1 MHTSTAEKYEARFPK
16 SRALYERARRV
27 LPRGVSHDQWHARPF
42 PLYMTRAEGAR
53 VWDVDGN
60 AYIDYYG
67 GHGGKV
73 LGHAHPAV
81 VAAVQAQVEKGTQ
94 FGAACDLAVDWAEC
108 IQRLVPSAERVEFVN
123 SGTEAVMFG
132 IRLARAFT
140 GRPKVVRFQF
150 HFGGAYDAV
159 AVGNKKPFDVPVS
172 AGILAGAVRDTV
184 VIPMNDAAAL
194 ENALKDGDAAVV
206 VLEAAGSSSGV
217 VGVDP
222 PFYAVLRA
230 MTARYGTLLCFDEV
244 VTGFRYAP
252 GGVQAAVG
260 VTPDLTALGKGV
272 SGVVPGAGAIVGRAA
287 VMELLE
293 LKDERWNRYGR
304 VAHSG
309 TFNANP
315 LCAAAGLAYLNL
327 IATGAPTAAANRS
340 ARRLRDGFQAGM
352 DGRGIE
358 GCAWDAGFSA
368 VHIYFGPCARRGAC
382 GRTVCLNAEKTRDAA
397 VGEALFMNLALNGVK
412 TPTRGY
418 DLFVSAV
425 HTEEELDRT
434 VAAFGRALD
443 ALLDE
448 GLLAGATSSRR
459 E

>member
-1 MHTSTAEKYEARFPK
+1 MHTSTIEKYETRFPK

-94 FGAACDLAVDWAEC
+94 FGAACDLAVDWAER

-172 AGILAGAVRDTV
+172 TGILPGAVRDTV

-194 ENALKDGDAAVV
+194 ENALKDRDAAVV

-217 VGVDP
+217 VGIDP
-222 PFYAVLRA
+222 PFYAVLRE
-230 MTARYGTLLCFDEV
+230 MTARYGTLLFFDEV

-287 VMELLE
+287 VMDLLE

-327 IATGAPTAAANRS
+327 IATGAPIARGQSQRAPAARRVPGRHGRARDRGAAPGTPASRRCTFTSGRVRGGGPAAARS
-340 ARRLRDGFQAGM
+340 A
-352 DGRGIE
+352 
-358 GCAWDAGFSA
+358 
-368 VHIYFGPCARRGAC
+368 
-382 GRTVCLNAEKTRDAA
+382 
-397 VGEALFMNLALNGVK
+397 
-412 TPTRGY
+412 
-418 DLFVSAV
+418 
-425 HTEEELDRT
+425 
-434 VAAFGRALD
+434 
-443 ALLDE
+443 
-448 GLLAGATSSRR
+448 
-459 E
+459 